1 MAQQT
6 QTSNRMNGISPSQ
19 RHRGWMPE
27 WLRHILGRAPLHLT
41 IFILAFIWL
50 IPTIGLLITSFR
62 DPAAAS
68 TTGWWT
74 VLANPFGVEFTLEN
88 YRRTLFENGMFLAF
102 INSFIITV
110 PATLIPLFAAI
121 LASYAL
127 SWMDFRGRF
136 VITLAIVG
144 LIVVPL
150 QMTFIPLLQTFNNL
164 GIQPGNGKIF
174 GYMRL
179 WIAHAGYGLP
189 LLVYMS
195 RNFVA
200 ALPRELFESA
210 YIDGASH
217 WTAFTKLVI
226 PLSVP
231 VIASLSIFQ
240 FLWVWN
246 DLIVAL
252 IYLGGGSDTAP
263 VTLVIQQ
270 LTGSHGQ
277 DWQLLTSAAFVS
289 MVIPLAVFFALQRYF
304 VRGIL
309 AGSLKG

>member
-1 MAQQT
+1 MAQASGRLEGRSPT
-6 QTSNRMNGISPSQ
+6 QRRRS
-19 RHRGWMPE
+19 WMPP
-27 WLRHILGRAPLHLT
+27 WLRSTLSRAPLHLT
-41 IFILAFIWL
+41 VFIIAFIWL
-50 IPTIGLLITSFR
+50 IPTIGLLVTSFR
-62 DPAAAS
+62 EPGAAT

-74 VLANPFGVEFTLEN
+74 VFANPFDAEFTLEN
-88 YRRTLFENGMFLAF
+88 YKDTLFERGMWRAF
-102 INSFIITV
+102 RNSLIITV
-110 PATLIPLFAAI
+110 PATIIPLFAAI

-136 VITLAIVG
+136 VITLTIVG

-150 QMTFIPLLQTFNNL
+150 QTTFIPLLQTFGSL
-164 GIQPGNGKIF
+164 GIEASKGPLY

-179 WIAHAGYGLP
+179 WIAHSGYGLP

-217 WTAFTKLVI
+217 WTAFRKLVI

-246 DLIVAL
+246 DLIVA
-252 IYLGGGSDTAP
+252 IIFLGGGAKTQP

-270 LTGSHGQ
+270 LSGSFGQ

-289 MVIPLAVFFALQRYF
+289 MVIPLAVFFALQHYF

>member
-1 MAQQT
+1 MAHSGRLESLSPT
-6 QTSNRMNGISPSQ
+6 QRRRS
-19 RHRGWMPE
+19 WMPR
-27 WLRHILGRAPLHLT
+27 WVRNLLSRAPLHLT
-41 IFILAFIWL
+41 IFIIAFIWL
-50 IPTIGLLITSFR
+50 IPTIGLLITSLR
-62 DPAAAS
+62 DPGAALN
-68 TTGWWT
+68 TGWWT
-74 VLANPFGVEFTLEN
+74 VFSDPFNLQFTLEN
-88 YRRTLFENGMFLAF
+88 YRETLFEQEMGRAF
-102 INSFIITV
+102 ISSFIITV
-110 PATLIPLFAAI
+110 PATIIPLFAAI
-121 LASYAL
+121 LAAYAL
-127 SWMDFRGRF
+127 SWMEFRGRLAL
-136 VITLAIVG
+136 TLIIVG

-150 QMTFIPLLQTFNNL
+150 QTTFIPLLQTFGDL
-164 GIQPGNGKIF
+164 GIQESRGPLF

-179 WIAHAGYGLP
+179 WIAHSGYGLP
-189 LLVYMS
+189 LLVFMS
-195 RNFVA
+195 RNFVG

-252 IYLGGGSDTAP
+252 IFLGGGAETAP
-263 VTLVIQQ
+263 VTLVIQTLQ
-270 LTGSHGQ
+270 GAYGQ
-277 DWQLLTSAAFVS
+277 DWQLLTSAAFIS
-289 MVIPLAVFFALQRYF
+289 MVVPLAVFFALQRYF

>member
-1 MAQQT
+1 MAQPSGRLDRVSPT
-6 QTSNRMNGISPSQ
+6 QRRRS
-19 RHRGWMPE
+19 WMPQ
-27 WLRHILGRAPLHLT
+27 WLRSVLSRTPLHLT
-41 IFILAFIWL
+41 IFIIAFIWL
-50 IPTIGLLITSFR
+50 IPTIGLLITSLR
-62 DPAAAS
+62 EPGAALN
-68 TTGWWT
+68 TGWWT
-74 VLANPFGVEFTLEN
+74 VFANPFNIEFTLEN
-88 YRRTLFENGMFLAF
+88 YRTTLFEQGMGKAF
-102 INSFIITV
+102 VSSFIITV
-110 PATLIPLFAAI
+110 PATIIPLFAAI
-121 LASYAL
+121 LAAYAL
-127 SWMDFRGRF
+127 SWMDFRGR
-136 VITLAIVG
+136 IALTLVIVG

-150 QMTFIPLLQTFNNL
+150 QTTFIPLLQTFGDL
-164 GIQPGNGKIF
+164 GIEANRGPLF

-179 WIAHAGYGLP
+179 WIAHSGYGLP

-195 RNFVA
+195 RNFVG

-252 IYLGGGSDTAP
+252 IFLGGGADTAP

-270 LTGSHGQ
+270 LQGAYGQ
-277 DWQLLTSAAFVS
+277 DWQLLTSAAFIS
-289 MVIPLAVFFALQRYF
+289 MIVPLAVFFALQRYF

>member
-1 MAQQT
+1 MAQSTGRLDSLSPT
-6 QTSNRMNGISPSQ
+6 QRRRS
-19 RHRGWMPE
+19 WMPT
-27 WLRHILGRAPLHLT
+27 WLRDFLSRAPLHLT
-41 IFILAFIWL
+41 IFVIAFIWL
-50 IPTIGLLITSFR
+50 IPTIGLFVTSFR
-62 DPAAAS
+62 EPGAAT

-74 VLANPFGVEFTLEN
+74 VFANPLDANFTLQN
-88 YRRTLFENGMFLAF
+88 YQETLFEHEMFDAF
-102 INSFIITV
+102 LNSLIITI

-136 VITLAIVG
+136 VITLVIVG

-150 QMTFIPLLQTFNNL
+150 QTTFIPLLQAFGDL
-164 GIQPGNGKIF
+164 GLQANKGPIY

-179 WIAHAGYGLP
+179 WIAHSGYGLP

-217 WTAFTKLVI
+217 WTAFRKLVI

-252 IYLGGGSDTAP
+252 IFLGGGAKTQP
-263 VTLVIQQ
+263 VTLVIAQ
-270 LTGSHGQ
+270 LSGSFGQ
-277 DWQLLTSAAFVS
+277 DWQLLTSAAFIS

>member
-1 MAQQT
+1 MAQSARLDSVSPT
-6 QTSNRMNGISPSQ
+6 QRRRS
-19 RHRGWMPE
+19 WMPR
-27 WLRHILGRAPLHLT
+27 WLRNFLGRAPLHLT
-41 IFILAFIWL
+41 IFIIAFIWL
-50 IPTIGLLITSFR
+50 IPTIGLLITSLR
-62 DPAAAS
+62 EPGEALN
-68 TTGWWT
+68 TGWWT
-74 VLANPFGVEFTLEN
+74 VFADPFNIQFTLEN
-88 YRRTLFENGMFLAF
+88 YRETLFEQGMGKAF
-102 INSFIITV
+102 VSSFIITV

-121 LASYAL
+121 LAAYAL
-127 SWMDFRGRF
+127 SWMEFRGRM
-136 VITLAIVG
+136 VLTLVIVG

-150 QMTFIPLLQTFNNL
+150 QTTFIPLLQTFGDL
-164 GIQPGNGKIF
+164 GIEARQGPLF

-179 WIAHAGYGLP
+179 WIAHSGYGLP

-195 RNFVA
+195 RNFVG

-252 IYLGGGSDTAP
+252 IFLGGGADTAP

-270 LTGSHGQ
+270 LQGAHGQ
-277 DWQLLTSAAFVS
+277 DWQLLTSAAFIS
-289 MVIPLAVFFALQRYF
+289 MVVPLAVFFALQRYF